1 MATPVALRVLE
12 GHARS
17 YRHTWRGTT
26 MSSIVTPVLFLA
38 AMGLGLGT
46 LVDGGER
53 GGVDGL
59 AYLTWLAP
67 GLLAGSAMQNGAGD
81 GAFPVMAGIRWAK
94 TYHSALATPVRPMDL
109 MLGNLGWAAIRL
121 TVAALAYAL
130 VAVAFGA
137 LPLGRA
143 LLAVVPAVV
152 TGLAF
157 CANVS
162 ALTARLKNE
171 QGLTAMF
178 RFGVMP
184 LFLFSGTFFPV
195 SGLPDPIQPLV
206 QVVPLWHGVELTRAV
221 AVGTD
226 PAGPWVLHAAVVVG
240 FLLVGVVLAAASFDR
255 RLRT

>member
-1 MATPVALRVLE
+1 MATPLALRVLE

-38 AMGLGLGT
+38 AMGLGLGS
-46 LVDGGER
+46 LVDGGDR
-53 GGVDGL
+53 GGVEGL

-94 TYHSALATPVRPMDL
+94 TYHSALATPVRPLDL

-121 TVAALAYAL
+121 TVAALVYAL

-157 CANVS
+157 CVNVS
-162 ALTARLKNE
+162 ALTARLRNE

-195 SGLPDPIQPLV
+195 SGLPDAVQPLV
-206 QVVPLWHGVELTRAV
+206 RIVPLWHGVELTRAV
-221 AVGTD
+221 AVGGD
-226 PAGPWVLHAAVVVG
+226 PALPWVLHVAVVVG
-240 FLLVGVVLAAASFDR
+240 FLLVGVVLAGVSFER

>member
-38 AMGLGLGT
+38 AMGLGLGS

-53 GGVDGL
+53 GGIEGL
-59 AYLTWLAP
+59 TYLTWLAP

-94 TYHSALATPVRPMDL
+94 TYQSALATPVRPVDL
-109 MLGNLGWAAIRL
+109 MLGNLAWAAIRL
-121 TVAALAYAL
+121 TAAALAYAL
-130 VAVAFGA
+130 VAAAFGA
-137 LPLGRA
+137 LPLARA
-143 LLAVVPAVV
+143 LAAVVPAVV

-157 CANVS
+157 CANIS
-162 ALTARLKNE
+162 AVTARLKNE

-195 SGLPDPIQPLV
+195 SGLPDVVQPVV
-206 QVVPLWHGVELTRAV
+206 QVVPLWHGVELTRAI
-221 AVGTD
+221 AVGAD
-226 PAGPWVLHAAVVVG
+226 PAAAWWLHVAVVVG
-240 FLLVGVVLAAASFDR
+240 FLAVGTVLAAISFER

>member
-1 MATPVALRVLE
+1 
-12 GHARS
+12 
-17 YRHTWRGTT
+17 
-26 MSSIVTPVLFLA
+26 
-38 AMGLGLGT
+38 
-46 LVDGGER
+46 
-53 GGVDGL
+53 
-59 AYLTWLAP
+59 
-67 GLLAGSAMQNGAGD
+67 
-81 GAFPVMAGIRWAK
+81 
-94 TYHSALATPVRPMDL
+94 
-109 MLGNLGWAAIRL
+109 
-121 TVAALAYAL
+121 
-130 VAVAFGA
+130 
-137 LPLGRA
+137 
-143 LLAVVPAVV
+143 VPAVV

-240 FLLVGVVLAAASFDR
+240 FLLGGVVLAAASFDR

>member
-1 MATPVALRVLE
+1 MPTPIAVRVLE

-26 MSSIVTPVLFLA
+26 ISSLITPVMFLA

-46 LVDGGER
+46 LVDGGESR
-53 GGVDGL
+53 AIGDVSYL
-59 AYLTWLAP
+59 AWLAP

-81 GAFPVMAGIRWAK
+81 GSFPVIAGIRWVK
-94 TYHSALATPVRPMDL
+94 TYHAALATPVRPLDL
-109 MLGNLGWAAIRL
+109 LLGNLAWAGLRL
-121 TVAALAYAL
+121 TVAAAVYAL

-157 CANVS
+157 CAVVS
-162 ALTARLKNE
+162 AFSAQLTSD
-171 QGLTAMF
+171 QGLSALF
-178 RFGVMP
+178 RFGVVP

-195 SGLPDPIQPLV
+195 DQLPDAVQPLIW
-206 QVVPLWHGVELTRAV
+206 VVPLWHGVEVTRAL
-221 AVGTD
+221 ALGST
-226 PAGPWVLHAAVVVG
+226 PAGPWGLH
-240 FLLVGVVLAAASFDR
+240 VGVVLGFLVLGVVLASISFDR
-255 RLRT
+255 RLRR